1 MRKSGFLFTV
11 FALIA
16 MVTLAF
22 TVQPA
27 MAKNLGNGSDIT
39 DTLQIGKI
47 TGLGNRTITIKTE
60 FEKNSKQYEL
70 HMLSNAY
77 VMTADRGKFMKFSQL
92 KKGDLIAAYGW
103 FKGGKW
109 NARRVDLLDRND
121 YLIKRLAADAKSG
134 VYYKHENFKK

>member
-11 FALIA
+11 FAVIA

-27 MAKNLGNGSDIT
+27 TAKNLGNGSDIT
-39 DTLQIGKI
+39 DTLQVGEI
-47 TGLGNRTITIKTE
+47 TGLGNKVITIKTK
-60 FEKNSKQYEL
+60 FEKNSKKYEL
-70 HMLSNAY
+70 HMLPEAY
-77 VMTADRGKFMKFSQL
+77 VMTAHRGKFMKFSQL

-109 NARRVDLLDRND
+109 NARRVDLLDRNN
-121 YLIKRLAADAKSG
+121 YLIKRLKADAKAG
-134 VYYKHENFKK
+134 VYLKHENVK